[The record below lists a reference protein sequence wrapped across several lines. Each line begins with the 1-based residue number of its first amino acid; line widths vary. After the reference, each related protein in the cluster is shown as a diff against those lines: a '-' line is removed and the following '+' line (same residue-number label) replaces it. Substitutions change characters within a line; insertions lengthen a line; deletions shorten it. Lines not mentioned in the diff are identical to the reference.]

1 MKIFTKK
8 LQKVVCFGLS
18 LGVMAGLMAVPGY
31 RVHADETSEIS
42 NENEVVYTEDETNEE
57 VIVENE
63 TVSVSESG
71 TGVEAVEEL
80 SEEVL
85 SVLSNEAVIA
95 KKENLK
101 TMCFIKKECEKR
113 KIDLKIF
120 YNDFDKSILEN
131 GKKLKEIIY
140 ER

>member
-1 MKIFTKK
+1 MKGFQIGKD
-8 LQKVVCFGLS
+8 LS
-18 LGVMAGLMAVPGY
+18 SLYWLK
-31 RVHADETSEIS
+31 E
-42 NENEVVYTEDETNEE
+42 
-57 VIVENE
+57 
-63 TVSVSESG
+63 
-71 TGVEAVEEL
+71 
-80 SEEVL
+80 
-85 SVLSNEAVIA
+85 LSNEKSKIIVDRGILSSVYYSYLLKRIKEKEILKLLDEVAKYKEFKFIFILA
-95 KKENLK
+95 KNNERALERMKQDGFDNLPKKENLK